1 MMAQVQGALALPMV
15 DENAYW
21 DGKAEAFR
29 VPIHHSAE
37 FASMAILPN
46 APLLLSHLD
55 TTAHNRKTPLGEELR
70 ARLQIELAAALERH
84 AHQVSTGIT
93 LLTHEQAKA
102 L

>member
-1 MMAQVQGALALPMV
+1 MSQVDLEVPMV

-21 DGKAEAFR
+21 DSRAEAFR
-29 VPIHHSAE
+29 VPIHGSPT

-55 TTAHNRKTPLGEELR
+55 TSTHNKKTPLGEELR
-70 ARLQIELAAALERH
+70 AHLQIELAAALERH
-84 AHQVSTGIT
+84 AHQAGTGIT
-93 LLTHEQAKA
+93 LLTHEQMKE

>member
-1 MMAQVQGALALPMV
+1 MMAQADLELPMV
-15 DENAYW
+15 DEHAYW

-29 VPIHHSAE
+29 VPIHGSRE

-55 TTAHNRKTPLGEELR
+55 TSVHNRKTQLGEELR

-93 LLTHEQAKA
+93 LLTHEQMKA